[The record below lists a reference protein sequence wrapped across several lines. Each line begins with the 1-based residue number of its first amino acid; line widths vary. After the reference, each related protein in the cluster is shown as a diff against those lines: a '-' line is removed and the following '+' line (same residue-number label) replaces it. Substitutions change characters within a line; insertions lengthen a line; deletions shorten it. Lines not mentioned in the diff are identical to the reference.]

1 MKIECLTTF
10 LDGKDRYESGDVR
23 TVEDDK
29 GAQFVANGWAKDV
42 AGRVATGSE
51 SSGVVN
57 LAVDNSVIGL
67 GDSNG

>member
-57 LAVDNSVIGL
+57 LAVDSSVIGL

>member
-1 MKIECLTTF
+1 MKIEWLTTF
-10 LDGKDRYESGDVR
+10 LDGKDRYEIGDVR
-23 TVEDDK
+23 TVEDEK

-42 AGRVATGSE
+42 ADRVATGSE

-57 LAVDNSVIGL
+57 LAVDSSVIGL

>member
-10 LDGKDRYESGDVR
+10 LDGKDRYEIGDVR
-23 TVEDDK
+23 TVEDEK

-57 LAVDNSVIGL
+57 LAVDSSVIGL

>member
-10 LDGKDRYESGDVR
+10 LDGKDRYEIGDVR
-23 TVEDDK
+23 TVEDEK

-42 AGRVATGSE
+42 ADRVATGSE

-57 LAVDNSVIGL
+57 LAVDSSVIGL